1 MESATS
7 RIPSRLLL
15 GDVPGGS
22 GTRASSQTS
31 ERKMISPV
39 CCWQDQKIRW
49 DSLRRHY
56 DSCPAINGTQ
66 WAFWVCAYT
75 GKAFRKPEAFKTWLL
90 RFKPQDQ
97 YIKIITGRYATVQ
110 EWVTDLKVLA
120 MKRHLMAMLLKVR
133 VFAPAFWE
141 RWVTLNGGNYLPD
154 LNGITDLPETL
165 RQCSQLVRTKDSF
178 ADRDFTISELVRL
191 LHINVY
197 AVPPQMDAFIYT
209 DTTGSVPESSHV
221 PDDVWHSEALD
232 DTQMDLHMQAVI
244 DAHGLF
250 SAGTPNQFHP
260 QQPGADD
267 NEINEDLPTVYHWQR
282 RH

>member
-1 MESATS
+1 
-7 RIPSRLLL
+7 
-15 GDVPGGS
+15 
-22 GTRASSQTS
+22 
-31 ERKMISPV
+31 MISPV

-209 DTTGSVPESSHV
+209 DTTGPVPESSQV